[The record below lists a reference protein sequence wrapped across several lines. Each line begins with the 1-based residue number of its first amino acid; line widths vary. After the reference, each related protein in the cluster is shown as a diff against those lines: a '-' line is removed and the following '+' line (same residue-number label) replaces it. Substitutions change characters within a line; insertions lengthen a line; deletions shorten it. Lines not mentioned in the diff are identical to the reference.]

1 MNKNIILV
9 GHRGTRVCDENTI
22 YAFNKALRYGANY
35 IEFDVRKT
43 KDNQLII
50 IHDATL
56 ERTTNGIGLIKNLTY
71 NKINQF
77 KTKINQ
83 EHVPLLSD
91 VLEIFIDK
99 INFMIELKEKNIRKE
114 LMNLMEKKDLIEHS
128 IFSSRNLDDLHSIKK
143 KYPESRICYNI
154 TKGIKLTLP
163 KFLELGSQNK
173 KFNYKFDM
181 ISLRSSLISTKFIE
195 ICHRNQILALSWD
208 FLHYSNSLDIIK
220 SLIKKEI
227 DGILFD
233 DYKNILVIKEWLK
246 KN

>member
-22 YAFNKALRYGANY
+22 YANY

-114 LMNLMEKKDLIEHS
+114 
-128 IFSSRNLDDLHSIKK
+128 
-143 KYPESRICYNI
+143 
-154 TKGIKLTLP
+154 
-163 KFLELGSQNK
+163 
-173 KFNYKFDM
+173 
-181 ISLRSSLISTKFIE
+181 
-195 ICHRNQILALSWD
+195 
-208 FLHYSNSLDIIK
+208 
-220 SLIKKEI
+220 
-227 DGILFD
+227 
-233 DYKNILVIKEWLK
+233 
-246 KN
+246 

>member
-114 LMNLMEKKDLIEHS
+114 RLI
-128 IFSSRNLDDLHSIKK
+128 
-143 KYPESRICYNI
+143 
-154 TKGIKLTLP
+154 
-163 KFLELGSQNK
+163 
-173 KFNYKFDM
+173 
-181 ISLRSSLISTKFIE
+181 
-195 ICHRNQILALSWD
+195 
-208 FLHYSNSLDIIK
+208 
-220 SLIKKEI
+220 
-227 DGILFD
+227 
-233 DYKNILVIKEWLK
+233 
-246 KN
+246 